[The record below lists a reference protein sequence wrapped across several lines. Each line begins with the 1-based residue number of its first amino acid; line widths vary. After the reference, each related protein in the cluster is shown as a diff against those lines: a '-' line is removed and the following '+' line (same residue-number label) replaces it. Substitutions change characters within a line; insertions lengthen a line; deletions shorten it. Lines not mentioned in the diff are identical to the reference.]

1 MKKRFCMILALM
13 LVMALVGCSG
23 GCASCSACSK
33 APELETVYDRVVE
46 LIEAS
51 KEVNT
56 VLYGAGLPVY
66 KIGSSYAN
74 QTQLYGDADTDTFGL
89 SYELVTE
96 YAKFQSDTQIK
107 ALAEKVYTPECLAP
121 FYSTCFDGHAFTDS
135 QNSFI
140 TSEARFDTGST
151 EFGQSV
157 DLVNGLSGMRVY
169 DYSSMRIINPSTQT
183 QFIIMINT
191 WMENTPNQIEEVRL
205 SFVLGADGQ
214 WYLNTFTG

>member
-1 MKKRFCMILALM
+1 MKKRICMILAMALM
-13 LVMALVGCSG
+13 FVLVGCSG
-23 GCASCSACSK
+23 GCAGCTACSK
-33 APELETVYDRVVE
+33 APKLETVYDRIVE

-66 KIGSSYAN
+66 KIGSTYAI
-74 QTQLYGDADTDTFGL
+74 QTQLYGDADADTFGL
-89 SYELVTE
+89 NYEKVTE
-96 YAKFQSDTQIK
+96 YAKFHSDTQIK
-107 ALAEKVYTPECLAP
+107 MLAEKVYTPECLAP
-121 FYSTCFDGHAFTDS
+121 FYSTCFDGLAFTDS

-140 TSEARFDTGST
+140 TSEARFDSGSVD
-151 EFGQSV
+151 FGQSKN
-157 DLVNGLSGMRVY
+157 LVNGLKGMRVY
-169 DYSSMRIINPSTQT
+169 EYSSMRIIEPSTQQ

-205 SFVLGADGQ
+205 SFVLGQDGQ